1 MTTVDLI
8 EQKPVDIITGQPKG
22 VVEGS
27 ACGNDAKLLVEHYE
41 RIADGIDDGICE
53 RNSVLDVGG

>member
-1 MTTVDLI
+1 M
-8 EQKPVDIITGQPKG
+8 DIITGQPKG